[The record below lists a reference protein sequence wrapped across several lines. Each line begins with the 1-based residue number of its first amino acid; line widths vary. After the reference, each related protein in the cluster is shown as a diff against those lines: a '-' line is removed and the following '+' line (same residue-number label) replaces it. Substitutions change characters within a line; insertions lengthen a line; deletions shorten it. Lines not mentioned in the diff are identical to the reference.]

1 MLRRHALFALAFLAF
16 PLSASRA
23 PVDGAGDFGKA
34 LDQVQRAVDERR
46 WKDAKAQ
53 LGTALGA
60 HVDQAYVRARLDR
73 IRTFVA
79 QCEFELTRPN
89 RGVKG
94 IFVGEVTS
102 YDAKTCEIELRWTKS
117 KLEDGKDAY
126 KPFPSD
132 DFEKTEAGTLLRLPF
147 DGPLTFE
154 LSGKSIGQLTP
165 CFVACLEDSRSYT
178 AELDAG
184 SRCVFW
190 RTDGDETKR
199 LAESTNIYNVA
210 RAYVL
215 TLLVREDQLEARHNN
230 VRLVTAA
237 KVKGEF
243 GRVGFK
249 DVQDLQK
256 IVVRGKARKSWI
268 DQRVYDHRQEERTE
282 FDATFDVAAALPA
295 WLRK

>member
-1 MLRRHALFALAFLAF
+1 MLRRHTLLALALLAF
-16 PLSASRA
+16 PLASSRA
-23 PVDGAGDFGKA
+23 PVDGASDFGKA

-53 LGTALGA
+53 LGAALGA
-60 HVDQAYVRARLDR
+60 HVDQAYVRERLDQ

-94 IFVGEVTS
+94 IFAGEVAS

-117 KLEDGKDAY
+117 KPEDGKAGY
-126 KPFPSD
+126 KPFPGD
-132 DFEKTEAGTLLRLPF
+132 DFEKTDAGTLLRVPF
-147 DGPLTFE
+147 DGPLTIE

-165 CFVACLEDSRSYT
+165 CFVACLEDSRWYT

-184 SRCVFW
+184 SRCVFS
-190 RTDGDETKR
+190 RTDDDGTKR
-199 LAESTNIYNVA
+199 LADSTTSYNVA

-215 TLLVREDQLEARHNN
+215 TLLVRDDQLEARHND

-237 KVKGEF
+237 KITGEF

-249 DVQDLQK
+249 NVQELQK
-256 IVVRGKARKSWI
+256 IVVRGKARKTWI
-268 DQRVYDHRQEERTE
+268 DQRIYDHRQDERTE